1 MLGIIINQEPSHDT
15 ANYRVKSPL
24 SVNYQN
30 LRLRNLASEILQ
42 CNRKL
47 LNISYDRK

>member
-1 MLGIIINQEPSHDT
+1 MLGIMINQEPSHDT

-30 LRLRNLASEILQ
+30 LRLRNLVRYVKRTLSRFSCRCA
-42 CNRKL
+42 
-47 LNISYDRK
+47 